1 MSRGCVERV
10 GTLGSR
16 GTSGQHQGTG
26 KTTDLRC
33 VRVVSGCVKRCER
46 MFERLSEKVFVN
58 A

>member
-1 MSRGCVERV
+1 MWV

-33 VRVVSGCVKRCER
+33 VSVVSGCVKRCER